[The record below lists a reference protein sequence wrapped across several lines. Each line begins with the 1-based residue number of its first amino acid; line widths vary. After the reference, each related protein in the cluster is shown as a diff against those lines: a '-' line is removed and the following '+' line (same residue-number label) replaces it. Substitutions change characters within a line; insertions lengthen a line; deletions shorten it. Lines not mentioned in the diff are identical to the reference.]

1 MNVKSVFLVLYHQK
15 EIVEIEVFSTR
26 EKAQAF
32 LDTHIKNIGS
42 ENQGN
47 FQIVWKEIHW
57 DKLIIILTF
66 KCFSELIE
74 IIKIYG

>member
-1 MNVKSVFLVLYHQK
+1 VKSVFLVLYHQK

-26 EKAQAF
+26 ENAQAF

-47 FQIVWKEIHW
+47 FQIVWKEIH
-57 DKLIIILTF
+57 
-66 KCFSELIE
+66 
-74 IIKIYG
+74 